1 MVKNQITEPVN
12 LGSGNGVTIR
22 EIAEIVSDYFKK
34 EIVWD
39 KTKPMGDSKRL
50 MSMERAEN
58 HGFVPTTDFK
68 DGILKT
74 IEWYL
79 NERN

>member
-1 MVKNQITEPVN
+1 MVENQITEPVN

-50 MSMERAEN
+50 MSMERAQKIMVLYRPQISRME
-58 HGFVPTTDFK
+58 
-68 DGILKT
+68 
-74 IEWYL
+74 Y
-79 NERN
+79 